1 MKLHPTVLL
10 VVGPFSSVDISID
23 STHGRPDPFL
33 LGQLIPLFPE
43 RLALLSGFMNGH
55 LIYLS
60 QTKLNAQ
67 YCKRFVA
74 IETSVLYLE
83 TSLLPWRFVGG
94 LCLETVHV

>member
-43 RLALLSGFMNGH
+43 RLALLWGFMYGH

-60 QTKLNAQ
+60 QTQRIRTVLK
-67 YCKRFVA
+67 CFVA

-83 TSLLPWRFVGG
+83 TNLLPWRFVGG
-94 LCLETVHV
+94 LCLETLRV

>member
-1 MKLHPTVLL
+1 MFGVSDHKPVPTTMKLHPTVLL

-43 RLALLSGFMNGH
+43 RLALLWGFMYWH

-60 QTKLNAQ
+60 QTQL
-67 YCKRFVA
+67 KRAVA
-74 IETSVLYLE
+74 STMQPTVLTLRVAM
-83 TSLLPWRFVGG
+83 SAPAP
-94 LCLETVHV
+94 